1 MNHPDLILAMQLAYQ
16 PQGLSCQSIEQE
28 AESKEYGACTFIL
41 NTKNVIFR
49 VANITPTKS
58 GHFVTIWKRIN
69 SSPIMPYDLNDAV
82 DLFVISV
89 RKDDQ
94 FGQFIF
100 PKEILHKKG
109 FVSQNGNGGKRAM
122 RVYPPWS
129 LIESVQAQKTQAWQL
144 LYFIEITP
152 RFDAARLRYLLERT
166 I

>member
-1 MNHPDLILAMQLAYQ
+1 
-16 PQGLSCQSIEQE
+16 
-28 AESKEYGACTFIL
+28 
-41 NTKNVIFR
+41 
-49 VANITPTKS
+49 
-58 GHFVTIWKRIN
+58 
-69 SSPIMPYDLNDAV
+69 MPYDLNDAV